1 MERISF
7 AARIRSGF
15 ETAIRAPSAEGAW
28 TEARE
33 REPGLVE
40 LSFDSLADHT
50 RNASPSAAP
59 MAWMLL
65 TAVIRSYRRG
75 PREVWAPVLLEMLAP
90 AVVATAAEFR
100 YLPPGV
106 AEEDVQQQLVAEVLR
121 AASVTRLHAEA
132 PWIKRQIV
140 MRARGRVSRWLR
152 AEQQR
157 SSEPSMRLA
166 PSERRVP
173 LWPLGLEG
181 AGVDRTDLVLVYR
194 ARVLGER
201 LADMALSTGVTETAM
216 RFRVQR
222 AEARLRRGLAA

>member
-15 ETAIRAPSAEGAW
+15 ETAIRDPSAEAAW
-28 TEARE
+28 KEARE

-40 LSFDSLADHT
+40 LSSASLADHT

-59 MAWMLL
+59 IAWMLL
-65 TAVIRSYRRG
+65 AAVIRSYRRG

-90 AVVATAAEFR
+90 ALVATAAEFR
-100 YLPPGV
+100 YLPPGI
-106 AEEDVQQQLVAEVLR
+106 AEEDIQQQLVAEILR
-121 AASVTRLHAEA
+121 AATGIRVRAEA

-140 MRARGRVSRWLR
+140 MQARGRVSRWLR
-152 AEQQR
+152 AEQR
-157 SSEPSMRLA
+157 SSEPSTRLA
-166 PSERRVP
+166 PSERTVP

-181 AGVDRTDLVLVYR
+181 PGIDRTDLVLVYR

-201 LADMALSTGVTETAM
+201 MADMALSTGVTETAM